1 MLVLTRRPGESLLIG
16 EDIEVKIIE
25 SAPDRVKLGITA
37 PNDVRVLREDLQQ
50 TIHDNR
56 QAAAPA
62 APNLK
67 DLLHKL

>member
-1 MLVLTRRPGESLLIG
+1 M
-16 EDIEVKIIE
+16 KIIE

-37 PNDVRVLREDLQQ
+37 PNDVRVLRKELQQ
-50 TIHDNR
+50 TIDENR

>member
-37 PNDVRVLREDLQQ
+37 PNDVRVLRKELQQ
-50 TIHDNR
+50 TIDENR

-62 APNLK
+62 APNPK